1 MNWTLR
7 STNPG
12 STQNNCHEA
21 EKQKK
26 KKKAEKRSF
35 PSWDKVQVDQDGLQ
49 TSLSSFLIPD
59 LESASSGVWIVP
71 SNLESVSPVCLDVY
85 TPKIFE
91 FAAT

>member
-12 STQNNCHEA
+12 SAQNNCHEA

-26 KKKAEKRSF
+26 KKAEQRGF
-35 PSWDKVQVDQDGLQ
+35 PSWDKFQVNQDGLQ

-59 LESASSGVWIVP
+59 LESDGNGVWIVP
-71 SNLESVSPVCLDVY
+71 SNLESVSPVGLDVY
-85 TPKIFE
+85 TRKIFVLG
-91 FAAT
+91 AT